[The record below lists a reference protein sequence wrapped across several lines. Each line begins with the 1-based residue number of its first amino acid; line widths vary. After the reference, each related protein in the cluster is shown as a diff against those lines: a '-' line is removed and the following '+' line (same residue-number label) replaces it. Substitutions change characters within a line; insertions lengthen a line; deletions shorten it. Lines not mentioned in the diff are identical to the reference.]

1 MKDMIKKKLLMMS
14 VIFLSV
20 MAFNLYRVMPDG
32 KNLRAFWLNIEALAE
47 GDDDDFVAVSK
58 ACPKNGGQITTGRP
72 YSKQWSEKY
81 TADRNGKVS
90 AAADGKTYDFGME
103 YASKRVTLYCYST
116 ECKDSGEKRCIMCNV
131 WCNTRS
137 E

>member
-1 MKDMIKKKLLMMS
+1 MKDMKKKKLLMMS

-47 GDDDDFVAVSK
+47 GDDDYFVAVSK

-90 AAADGKTYDFGME
+90 AAADGKVKRGVSCVMFGVIPGQNKSEWTITYFQF
-103 YASKRVTLYCYST
+103 
-116 ECKDSGEKRCIMCNV
+116 NV
-131 WCNTRS
+131 DNN
-137 E
+137 

>member
-1 MKDMIKKKLLMMS
+1 MKKKILIMVS
-14 VIFLSV
+14 IVFLCGIT
-20 MAFNLYRVMPDG
+20 FNLYRVIPEG
-32 KNLRAFWLNIEALAE
+32 KNFKTFWANIEALAE
-47 GDDDDFVAVSK
+47 GGENDMAAIAK

-72 YSKQWSEKY
+72 YSKQWDEKY
-81 TADRNGKVS
+81 TADRNGKVT

>member
-1 MKDMIKKKLLMMS
+1 
-14 VIFLSV
+14 

-81 TADRNGKVS
+81 TADRPP
-90 AAADGKTYDFGME
+90 
-103 YASKRVTLYCYST
+103 T
-116 ECKDSGEKRCIMCNV
+116 ERLTILVWNMPVNV
-131 WCNTRS
+131 
-137 E
+137 